1 MIREKDELS
10 IPFINV
16 NAEINYD
23 EICNKHIKNTNGA
36 VIKQAIQIVDFELNN
51 YGGNITSEAIV
62 NMYMCDSIETP
73 RYFNFTD
80 NFVVFLKENTAEQPY
95 FALYVDN
102 TDVLQ
107 IAE

>member
-1 MIREKDELS
+1 
-10 IPFINV
+10 
-16 NAEINYD
+16 
-23 EICNKHIKNTNGA
+23 
-36 VIKQAIQIVDFELNN
+36 
-51 YGGNITSEAIV
+51 
-62 NMYMCDSIETP
+62 MYMCISDEKP